1 MRFNNLALQLRK
13 NLSFQQKQLVVPLLK
28 AMGSYIS
35 GDQDEVAADLDVLQ
49 KIVIMQNDIDIGSID
64 FSTSAIDNL
73 RGIFSSKKKEKAAG
87 DGFISALMSEVEF
100 VMRGNKFIVTVDEE
114 YMSMYHTYM
123 TMKKFELDGKSKF
136 EKMSL
141 RSKRRHDA
149 K

>member
-73 RGIFSSKKKEKAAG
+73 RGIFSSKKKG
-87 DGFISALMSEVEF
+87 SAS
-100 VMRGNKFIVTVDEE
+100 
-114 YMSMYHTYM
+114 S
-123 TMKKFELDGKSKF
+123 
-136 EKMSL
+136 
-141 RSKRRHDA
+141 
-149 K
+149 